1 MKKLIYIM
9 LPALVLFSSG
19 CTKEDTAEDLQ
30 DKIIGTW
37 NVNSVTYVDVNPALN
52 VSVTNAGVMIFS
64 STTVTMSTGESQSY
78 SMVSGTEFSMQ
89 HPVSNGTYYTAYYT
103 VSEITDNSF
112 KFSGAINDAFSGTN
126 GTATYVLSK

>member
-1 MKKLIYIM
+1 M

-37 NVNSVTYVDVNPALN
+37 NVNSVTYVDENPTLN

-64 STTVTMSTGESQSY
+64 STTSAGEIQSY
-78 SMVSGTEFSMQ
+78 AMVSGTEFSMQ
-89 HPVSNGTYYTAYYT
+89 HRVSNGAYYTSYYT
-103 VSEITDNSF
+103 VSEITDKSF
-112 KFSGAINDAFSGTN
+112 KFSDAMNDAFSGTN
-126 GTATYVLSK
+126 GTDSYVLSK